1 MLDYFKAKKSKKEVK
16 EKTPAETDDDVPIL
30 NQEDEAF
37 LYQMTLEAE
46 GPPPPLPERRPA
58 LPPRPKP
65 QDLPVT
71 GEADGNN
78 AQLVL
83 LDVAKNIPVPS
94 APETPNEPTT
104 ITDYEVEEPEEIDEA
119 KQTKQTKAKHKSP
132 KKPTKWSFLRRDSR
146 DAKKKSQKATA
157 EDLSSAAEGLKASD
171 AQPNEDSQVSDEEAS
186 KEEEEMTNVLEQL
199 NLAAVDNR
207 VFSMSKES
215 KELLHKYV
223 LYNDYNWN
231 MINRDQV
238 HSCSQRYRQWC
249 SNGIWRS

>member
-1 MLDYFKAKKSKKEVK
+1 MLDYFKAKKSKKELK
-16 EKTPAETDDDVPIL
+16 EKTPAENEEDVPIL
-30 NQEDEAF
+30 NDEDEAF
-37 LYQMTLEAE
+37 LHQITLEAE

-71 GEADGNN
+71 GEVDGNN

-94 APETPNEPTT
+94 APETPNEPAT
-104 ITDYEVEEPEEIDEA
+104 ITDYEVEEPEEIEE
-119 KQTKQTKAKHKSP
+119 TKQTKAKHKSP

-146 DAKKKSQKATA
+146 DVKKKSQKATA
-157 EDLSSAAEGLKASD
+157 EDLLSAAEGLKASD
-171 AQPNEDSQVSDEEAS
+171 AQPNGDNQVSDDEAS

-223 LYNDYNWN
+223 LCNDCSWN
-231 MINRDQV
+231 VIDRD
-238 HSCSQRYRQWC
+238 
-249 SNGIWRS
+249 